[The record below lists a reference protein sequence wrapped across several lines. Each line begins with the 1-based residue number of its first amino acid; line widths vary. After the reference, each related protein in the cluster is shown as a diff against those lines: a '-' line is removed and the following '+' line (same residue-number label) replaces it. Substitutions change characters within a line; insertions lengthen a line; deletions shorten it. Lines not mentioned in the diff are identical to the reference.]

1 MGNYTMIA
9 DTSAY
14 LIELLQK
21 ALVPELISDASEIG
35 LRSPEEKGDIVLGVF
50 LYDIRQSEEVFQQL
64 RTVAKERISKP
75 PLYLTLCYM
84 ITVYGKGDALYR
96 LMQEEQILG
105 RVIQIFYDNSIIP
118 IGQIDPQTTGDLDL
132 HIQMIN
138 PDIDEKS
145 KIWSFPNIGNRLS
158 LFYKVSPIAIDSAA
172 SRKFSRVTEVDIHV
186 RPKLEK

>member
-50 LYDIRQSEEVFQQL
+50 LYDVRQSEEVFQPL

-96 LMQEEQILG
+96 LIQEEQILG
-105 RVIQIFYDNSIIP
+105 RVIQIFYDNAVIP
-118 IGQIDPQTTGDLDL
+118 IGEIDAQTTSDLDL
-132 HIQMIN
+132 HIQMLN
-138 PDIDEKS
+138 PDMDEKS
-145 KIWSFPNIGNRLS
+145 KIWSFPNVGSRLS
-158 LFYKVSPIAIDSAA
+158 LYYKVSPIAIDAAA
-172 SRKFSRVTEVDIHV
+172 SRKVSRVTEVDIDV
-186 RPKLEK
+186 QPKLEK

>member
-14 LIELLQK
+14 LVELLQK

-50 LYDIRQSEEVFQQL
+50 LYDVRQSEEVFQQL
-64 RTVAKERISKP
+64 RMVAKERISKP
-75 PLYLTLCYM
+75 PLYLSLCYM
-84 ITVYGKGDALYR
+84 ITAYGKGDTMYR

-118 IGQIDPQTTGDLDL
+118 IEWIDPQTTSNLDL

-158 LFYKVSPIAIDSAA
+158 LFYKVSPIAIDSAV
-172 SRKFSRVTEVDIHV
+172 SREFSRVTEIDIHV

>member
-1 MGNYTMIA
+1 MGNYTIIA

-21 ALVPELISDASEIG
+21 ALVPELISDVSEIG

-50 LYDIRQSEEVFQQL
+50 LYDVRQSEEVFQQL

-75 PLYLTLCYM
+75 PLYLSICYM
-84 ITVYGKGDALYR
+84 ITAYGKGDAMYR
-96 LMQEEQILG
+96 LIQEEQILG

-118 IGQIDPQTTGDLDL
+118 IERIDSQTTGDFDL
-132 HIQMIN
+132 HIQMMN

-145 KIWSFPNIGNRLS
+145 KIWSFPNVSNRLS
-158 LFYKVSPIAIDSAA
+158 LFYKVSPIAIDSAV

-186 RPKLEK
+186 GPKPEK